1 MIVLDSVLEPAV
13 EGKQEEP
20 QEQRRSEWPPELHG

>member
-20 QEQRRSEWPPELHG
+20 RGQIPAEWPPELHG